1 MGDAR
6 GAKGS
11 PGGRRGLHR
20 SLLALL
26 ALLVLLALPPGARA
40 QPAPDPAGV
49 VAQVEAAYEALDY
62 AQAEAL
68 ARQALA
74 RPEAFSRA
82 QLVRLHTTLGLLL
95 YAQNDL
101 LAAAEQFRA
110 ALSLDPRLTLD
121 PVLVSPVTVAFFE
134 STKEAF
140 QREQAGAPGPEPA
153 VRYVVVRDRR
163 PGAALRSLALPGW
176 GQRAKGQAA
185 WGWALTAAWAATLG
199 GGAYAHAERQQAR
212 RAYLDA
218 PTQEEADVRYRP
230 YNRWHKTRGVLLA
243 GTGVV
248 YAVAVLDALATGAPE
263 APPARLAVE
272 PGGAGL
278 RLRVRF

>member
-6 GAKGS
+6 GTRGS
-11 PGGRRGLHR
+11 PAGRRGLR
-20 SLLALL
+20 QPLLALL
-26 ALLVLLALPPGARA
+26 LLVALSAGAHA
-40 QPAPDPAGV
+40 QPAADPARV
-49 VAQVEAAYEALDY
+49 VAQVEASYEALDY

-74 RPEAFSRA
+74 RPEVFSRDH
-82 QLVRLHTTLGLLL
+82 LVRLHTTLGLLL
-95 YAQNDL
+95 YAQNDP

-140 QREQAGAPGPEPA
+140 LREQAGTPRPEPA

-176 GQRAKGQAA
+176 GQRAKRQAA

-199 GGAYAHAERQQAR
+199 GGAYAHAERLQAR

-218 PTQEEADVRYRP
+218 PTPEEAEALYGP
-230 YNRWHKTRGVLLA
+230 YNRWHKTRGALLA

-263 APPARLAVE
+263 APPVPARLSVE
-272 PGGAGL
+272 PGGMGL
-278 RLRVRF
+278 RLRVRL